1 MYLVKTPKLIQ
12 SIFPN
17 FIWKMPTSERILY
30 LTFDDGPI
38 PEVTPWVLDQLH
50 AYNAKGT
57 FFAVGDNIKKHPQIF
72 RSVIDKGHAVGSH
85 TYNHLSGWA
94 TDNLPY
100 FLNVKKA
107 ATLTG
112 TNVFRPPYGRLKPSQ
127 MTFLTRHYQIIMWD
141 VLSGDFDQKISK
153 EQCLD
158 NVLLSAGHGSIIVF
172 HDSLKSQ
179 AKLKYVLPKVLQ
191 HYSQLGYSFEAIF
204 EHTIHPHQT
213 YSLRTA

>member
-17 FIWKMPTSERILY
+17 FIWKMPQSERNIY

-38 PEVTPWVLDQLH
+38 PEVTPWVLDQLRQ
-50 AYNAKGT
+50 YDAKAT
-57 FFAVGDNIKKHPQIF
+57 FFAVGENIKRHPEIF
-72 RSVIDKGHAVGSH
+72 NAVVEDGHAIGSH

-107 ATLTG
+107 AALTG

-141 VLSGDFDQKISK
+141 VLSGDFDNKISK

-158 NVLLSAGHGSIIVF
+158 NVILSAGNGSIIVF

-179 AKLKYVLPKVLQ
+179 EKLDYVLPKVLEYYAQ
-191 HYSQLGYSFEAIF
+191 RGYSFQAIF
-204 EHTIHPHQT
+204 EHTLHQPS
-213 YSLRTA
+213 YALRTA